1 MSQDLIRL
9 KAISSDPWEFLKGVR
24 TLDQVDR
31 KNPVKNF
38 PVHLSYIKLYVRVW
52 EKEPLIAIP
61 KSRRMKMSWTNVALY
76 TWDTMFHAGRS
87 QAFVSKKEED
97 SDELVQRSK
106 FIVEH
111 LDPAVIPLDLMPKHE
126 YTYAKLKFPE
136 MESQIQGFP
145 SGANQLR
152 QAFFLMSGPF
162 GITPRTLTAL
172 PTLRLREGEDLPAFH
187 LEALGF
193 LSAFVTTK

>member
-1 MSQDLIRL
+1 M
-9 KAISSDPWEFLKGVR
+9 R

-152 QAFFLMSGPF
+152 QFTFSGLLFDEWAFWDNAEDAYSAAYPTIEGGGRLT
-162 GITPRTLTAL
+162 GISSRSPGFFKRVCYDEID
-172 PTLRLREGEDLPAFH
+172 EGTGCED
-187 LEALGF
+187 EADVG
-193 LSAFVTTK
+193 